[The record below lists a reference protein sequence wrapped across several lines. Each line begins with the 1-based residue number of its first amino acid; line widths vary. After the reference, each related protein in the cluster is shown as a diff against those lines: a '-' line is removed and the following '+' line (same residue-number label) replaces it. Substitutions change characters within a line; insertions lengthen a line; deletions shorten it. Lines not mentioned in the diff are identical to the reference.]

1 VTQGR
6 LVLRELRDSTLSN
19 SDNCEPDDA
28 LLVQAARD
36 DPTAFAPLYERYRE
50 RVHWYLRTRT
60 ASPDEAGDLL
70 QHVFL
75 RALDRLDQYNPRKGA
90 FAGWLF
96 GIARNIT
103 INTHRDR
110 RTTVSW
116 DSIPDVLRPA
126 SPDDPE
132 AQALR
137 NESLEWL
144 ASAFARLDRNKRE
157 LLVLRYVVG
166 LSFAEIAATVGRSE
180 PSVRQQVSRTIR
192 ALKEQNNENA

>member
-1 VTQGR
+1 VNEGR
-6 LVLRELRDSTLSN
+6 PILRELRGATLSN
-19 SDNCEPDDA
+19 GGNDEPDDA
-28 LLVQAARD
+28 LLVQAARV
-36 DPTAFAPLYERYRE
+36 DPVAFAPLYERYRD

-60 ASPDEAGDLL
+60 ASAEEAGDLL
-70 QHVFL
+70 QQVFL
-75 RALDRLDQYNPRKGA
+75 RALDRLDQYNPQKGP

-96 GIARNIT
+96 GIARNIA

-116 DSIPDVLRPA
+116 DYIPDVLRPT
-126 SPDDPE
+126 SRDDPE
-132 AQALR
+132 AQALQ

-157 LLVLRYVVG
+157 LLVLRYGVG

-192 ALKEQNNENA
+192 TLKEQNNGNA

>member
-1 VTQGR
+1 M
-6 LVLRELRDSTLSN
+6 RELRGAALSN
-19 SDNCEPDDA
+19 GGSYEHDDA
-28 LLVQAARD
+28 LLVQAARV
-36 DPTAFAPLYERYRE
+36 DPAAFAPLYERYRD

-60 ASPDEAGDLL
+60 ASADEAGDLL
-70 QHVFL
+70 QQVFL
-75 RALDRLDQYNPRKGA
+75 RALDRLDQYKPQKGP

-96 GIARNIT
+96 GIARNIA

-116 DSIPDVLRPA
+116 DYIPDILRPT

-144 ASAFARLDRNKRE
+144 ADAFVRLDRNKRE

-166 LSFAEIAATVGRSE
+166 LSFAEIAAALGRSE

-192 ALKEQNNENA
+192 ALKEQNNDHA

>member
-1 VTQGR
+1 M
-6 LVLRELRDSTLSN
+6 REMHGLAHTIDC
-19 SDNCEPDDA
+19 DQEPDDLA
-28 LLVQAARD
+28 LVQAARV
-36 DPTAFAPLYERYRE
+36 DPAAFAALYERYRD
-50 RVHWYLRTRT
+50 RMYWYLRTRA
-60 ASPDEAGDLL
+60 ASADEAGDLL

-75 RALDRLDQYNPRKGA
+75 RALDRLDQYNPQKGP

-96 GIARNIT
+96 GIARNIA

-116 DSIPDVLRPA
+116 DSIPDLLRPT

-137 NESLEWL
+137 NESLAWL
-144 ASAFARLDRNKRE
+144 ADAFVRLDRNKRE

-192 ALKEQNNENA
+192 ALKEQKNDNA